1 METIMTE
8 KLIPYDPAEDLLSEE
23 GIALFMADAMETGD
37 AGHIAYA
44 LGVVARARGMAQ
56 LARDTGLSRE
66 HLFRALRED
75 GNPTLKTLLA
85 IMKALHID
93 LSAKPHPSPAKPR
106 GRKRVTR
113 GAASKSPARAARA
126 AR

>member
-1 METIMTE
+1 MELLTMTE
-8 KLIPYDPAEDLLSEE
+8 KLISFDPAESLRSEE

-37 AGHIAYA
+37 AAHIAYA

-56 LARDTGLSRE
+56 LARETGLSRE

-85 IMKALHID
+85 IMKALNID
-93 LSAKPHPSPAKPR
+93 LSAKAHTPKTKPAA
-106 GRKRVTR
+106 RKRVTR
-113 GAASKSPARAARA
+113 ATPKSATRASR
-126 AR
+126 

>member
-1 METIMTE
+1 MTE
-8 KLIPYDPAEDLLSEE
+8 KLIPFDPAESLRSEG
-23 GIALFMADAMETGD
+23 GIALFVADAMETGD
-37 AGHIAYA
+37 AAFIAHA

-56 LARDTGLSRE
+56 LARETGLSRE

-85 IMKALHID
+85 IMKALHVD
-93 LSAKPHPSPAKPR
+93 LSAKPHTPHTKPVP
-106 GRKRVTR
+106 RKRVTR
-113 GAASKSPARAARA
+113 TAGRKPAARV